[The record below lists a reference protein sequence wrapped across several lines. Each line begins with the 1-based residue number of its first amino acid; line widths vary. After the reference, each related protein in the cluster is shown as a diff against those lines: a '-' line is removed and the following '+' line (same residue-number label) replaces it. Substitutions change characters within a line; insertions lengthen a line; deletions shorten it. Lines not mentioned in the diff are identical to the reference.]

1 MIGLLAF
8 ISSGCDSA
16 WRWWYDGR
24 WISPL
29 HQEHPLVGRIWVP
42 SEGRFATTGEV
53 YAALADADFVLVG
66 EKHDNGDHHRYQ
78 SAVVREMFLQGRQP
92 VIVFEMLIA
101 SQQAALDAHLADHP
115 GDSKGIGKAVGWEAR
130 GWPRWRMYQP
140 ITDVALAHDAPLVAG
155 GLDRETTR
163 AVSSQG
169 MEALE
174 EDRVRD
180 LRLDEPIGEAMRG
193 GMRNVI
199 YESHCRHLPEQM
211 LDPMVNVTLAK
222 DAAMAEAMIGG
233 RAREGSDSALL
244 IAGTGHVRA
253 DWGVPFHL
261 RRLAPEARTVAI
273 GLVEVVAGETDAGV
287 YAAAYGEGNAFDFIW
302 FAPRVT
308 DEDPCEAFAEQL
320 DRMRTKAGPPPEPE
334 PE

>member
-1 MIGLLAF
+1 
-8 ISSGCDSA
+8 
-16 WRWWYDGR
+16 
-24 WISPL
+24 
-29 HQEHPLVGRIWVP
+29 
-42 SEGRFATTGEV
+42 
-53 YAALADADFVLVG
+53 
-66 EKHDNGDHHRYQ
+66 
-78 SAVVREMFLQGRQP
+78 
-92 VIVFEMLIA
+92 
-101 SQQAALDAHLADHP
+101 
-115 GDSKGIGKAVGWEAR
+115 
-130 GWPRWRMYQP
+130 
-140 ITDVALAHDAPLVAG
+140 
-155 GLDRETTR
+155 
-163 AVSSQG
+163 